1 MPVSPLNYRRAAL
14 LPLLFALTASCG
26 GEGDTNS
33 NSAGSAGSSGT
44 SASAGGGAGGTS
56 AGGTAGT
63 STGGSSTGAQ
73 GGSDAGGSGGTS
85 AGGSSAGGTST
96 GGSGGSSSGGS
107 GGTATGGS
115 GGTATGGSGGSG
127 QADGYGALSGMC
139 GDIAP
144 QDVLSPDPSL
154 FADGLDFTG
163 RPAFDVALLSP
174 GGQAMYAA
182 GNLNQSSLYSEI
194 FAYEVLYYCEGA
206 AFLKGEADIVYAIN
220 GKKTDLLV
228 ELEGHKVG
236 VSVVRAESFPKGA
249 PYPVAQAFDVLDGK
263 LADILQS
270 SANVAPEDAW
280 VKQILAV
287 MAQTPEHA
295 AAIEEAY
302 TMVDAA
308 TKADTIVLVTVT
320 EGDDDFIYYNP

>member
-1 MPVSPLNYRRAAL
+1 MLAPPRAAL
-14 LPLLFALTASCG
+14 VLALFALTASCG
-26 GEGDTNS
+26 GGDTSS
-33 NSAGSAGSSGT
+33 NTGGSAGSSG
-44 SASAGGGAGGTS
+44 SAGAAGSVSGGAAGTS
-56 AGGTAGT
+56 ATAG
-63 STGGSSTGAQ
+63 SSGSAGAQ
-73 GGSDAGGSGGTS
+73 GGTA
-85 AGGSSAGGTST
+85 AGGTST
-96 GGSGGSSSGGS
+96 GGTSTGGT
-107 GGTATGGS
+107 GGTATGGTGTGAT
-115 GGTATGGSGGSG
+115 GGTGGTATGGTGAGATGGSGGSG
-127 QADGYGALSGMC
+127 GSGMFAGYGTLSGMC
-139 GDIAP
+139 GDIDQ

-154 FADGLDFTG
+154 FGDALDFTG
-163 RPAFDVALLSP
+163 RPAFDISFLSP

-194 FAYEVLYYCEGA
+194 FAYEVLYRCEEA

-220 GKKTDLLV
+220 GKKTDLLI
-228 ELEGHKVG
+228 ELEGQKLG
-236 VSVVRAESFPKGA
+236 VSVVRAMSFPKGT
-249 PYPVAQAFDVLDGK
+249 PYPVTQAFDVLDGK

-302 TMVDAA
+302 TMVDPA

-320 EGDDDFIYYNP
+320 EGDDDFVYYNNNP